1 MSTAVHCGEW
11 YRGGD
16 SWYTVVMFK
25 PRVGVMRGG
34 PSPEYEVSLKTGRN
48 VLQQV
53 PRERYEPVDLF
64 IDRQGVWH
72 IRGKPIE
79 PARAL
84 GQVDVVFNALHG
96 KYGEDGALQRYMD
109 MHRVRYTGSSALA
122 SGVATHKELTKREL
136 FRRSYD
142 GDLSHTGAGYRPVYV
157 YDPSLRRG
165 VDMGA
170 VQSEGRVQM
179 LFPADVVLSA
189 PADEDELSRVFER
202 LSPPLVV
209 KPMNGG
215 SSLGMSV
222 VRSRDEFLYAV
233 LFAFEHAEQ
242 ILVEQYVRGREV
254 TVAVLDDF
262 RGEEHYV
269 FPPVEVVPTKN
280 TWFDYEE
287 KYAGHARELCPA
299 PVRPETTRAL
309 IALARYVHRALGL
322 RDYSRS
328 DFILG
333 RDGIYF
339 LEVNTLPGLTNT
351 SLLPKAVESVGA
363 TLPQFVDHVL
373 TRALA
378 R

>member
-1 MSTAVHCGEW
+1 
-11 YRGGD
+11 
-16 SWYTVVMFK
+16 MFK

>member
-1 MSTAVHCGEW
+1 MI
-11 YRGGD
+11 
-16 SWYTVVMFK
+16 K

-34 PSPEYEVSLKTGRN
+34 PSPEYEVSLKTGRA
-48 VLQQV
+48 VLQHV
-53 PRERYEPVDLF
+53 SRERYEVLDLF
-64 IDRQGVWH
+64 IDRMGVWH
-72 IRGKPIE
+72 VRGKPVE

-84 GQVDVVFNALHG
+84 SQVDVVFNALHG

-109 MHRVRYTGSSALA
+109 MHRVRYTGSDALG
-122 SGVATHKELTKREL
+122 SGVAMHKGLTKREL
-136 FRRSYD
+136 FRRSFD
-142 GDLSHTGAGYRPVYV
+142 GESPLPTSGYRPVYV
-157 YDPSLRRG
+157 PLPARPHREAGVRG
-165 VDMGA
+165 GERA
-170 VQSEGRVQM
+170 RL
-179 LFPADVVLSA
+179 LFPADIVLSA
-189 PADEDELSRVFER
+189 PADAGELAGVFER
-202 LSPPLVV
+202 LSPPLMV

-233 LFAFEHAEQ
+233 LFAFENAEQ
-242 ILVEQYVRGREV
+242 VLVEQYVRGREV
-254 TVAVLDDF
+254 TVAVLEDF
-262 RGEEHYV
+262 RGEEQYA

-280 TWFDYEE
+280 SWFDYEE

-309 IALARYVHRALGL
+309 LELARHIHRTLGL

-351 SLLPKAVESVGA
+351 SLLPRAVESVGA

>member
-1 MSTAVHCGEW
+1 
-11 YRGGD
+11 
-16 SWYTVVMFK
+16 
-25 PRVGVMRGG
+25 MRGG

-48 VLQQV
+48 VLQHLS
-53 PRERYEPVDLF
+53 RDRFEPVDLF
-64 IDRQGVWH
+64 IDRHGTWH
-72 IRGKPIE
+72 VRGKPIE

-109 MHRVRYTGSSALA
+109 MHRVRYTGSTALA
-122 SGVATHKELTKREL
+122 SGVAMHKALTKREL
-136 FRRSYD
+136 FRRSY
-142 GDLSHTGAGYRPVYV
+142 GDELPHDGAGYRPVQV
-157 YDPSLRRG
+157 QDPSFRSDSG
-165 VDMGA
+165 VLKGMRAHGDGGA
-170 VQSEGRVQM
+170 RM
-179 LFPADVVLSA
+179 FFPADLVLTA
-189 PADEDELSRVFER
+189 PAQKDDLERVFER

-242 ILVEQYVRGREV
+242 LLVEQYVRGREV

-269 FPPVEVVPTKN
+269 FPPVEVVPTKSS
-280 TWFDYEE
+280 WFDYEE
-287 KYAGHARELCPA
+287 KYAGHAREMCPA
-299 PVRPETTRAL
+299 PLRPETTRAL
-309 IALARYVHRALGL
+309 IVLARHIHRALGL

-351 SLLPKAVESVGA
+351 SLFPKAVESVGA
-363 TLPQFVDHVL
+363 TMPQFLDHVL
-373 TRALA
+373 ARALV
-378 R
+378 RT

>member
-1 MSTAVHCGEW
+1 
-11 YRGGD
+11 
-16 SWYTVVMFK
+16 MFK

-339 LEVNTLPGLTNT
+339 LEVNTLPGLTNA
-351 SLLPKAVESVGA
+351 SLYPKAVESVGA
-363 TLPQFVDHVL
+363 TMPQFVEHVL

-378 R
+378 RK